1 MTIFRTILC
10 CTTVL
15 AISLFAQTS
24 EPTEKKAGAR
34 PPNPLVWDAMEKTI
48 EAKRGET
55 TADFQFSVTNNGD
68 RPVQIFEIRT
78 SCGCTVA
85 EMPNTPWLLEPG
97 AKGSFRATVD
107 IRGRHGRFAK
117 SMLVVSNAGP
127 QVLGVI
133 VQIPE
138 APVLSRSE
146 NQELALGDRQA
157 VFHGACYSC
166 HVEPIGGKK
175 GAPLFQAAC
184 SICHEAEPR
193 ATMVPDL
200 MMPREKRD
208 ADYWR
213 KWIREGRDKTL
224 MPGFAESLGGPL
236 GDDQI
241 ESLVE
246 FALKHFP
253 TEPAK
258 N

>member
-1 MTIFRTILC
+1 MGCTLIL
-10 CTTVL
+10 
-15 AISLFAQTS
+15 AMSLFGQTS
-24 EPTEKKAGAR
+24 QPPANKAGAR
-34 PPNPLVWDAMEKTI
+34 PPNPLIWDATEKTI
-48 EAKRGET
+48 EAKRGDVA
-55 TADFQFSVTNNGD
+55 ADFQFSVTNSAD
-68 RPVQIFEIRT
+68 HPIQIFEIRT

-85 EMPNTPWLLEPG
+85 EMPNTPWVLEPG

-107 IRGRHGRFAK
+107 IRGRHGRFGK
-117 SMLVVSNAGP
+117 TMLVVSNAGP
-127 QVLGVI
+127 QVLGVV

-138 APVLSRSE
+138 APILSRSE

-157 VFHGACYSC
+157 VFRGTCYTC
-166 HVEPIGGKK
+166 HVEPIGGKR
-175 GAPLFQAAC
+175 GALLYQAAC
-184 SICHEAEPR
+184 TICHEAEPR

-200 MMPREKRD
+200 MMPKEKRD
-208 ADYWR
+208 ANYWR
-213 KWIREGRDKTL
+213 TWIREGRDKTL
-224 MPGFAESLGGPL
+224 MPAFAETHGGPL